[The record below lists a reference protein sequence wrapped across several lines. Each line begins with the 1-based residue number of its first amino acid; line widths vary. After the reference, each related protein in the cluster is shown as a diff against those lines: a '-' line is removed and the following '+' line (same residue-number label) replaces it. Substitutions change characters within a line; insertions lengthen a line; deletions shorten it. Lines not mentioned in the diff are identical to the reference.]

1 MAQKH
6 LCGLFPASVTEP
18 LNRLGRGVSTQS
30 PGACDCSSSESGE
43 DSDEENHA
51 NEDEG
56 DQDEHQP
63 QQPVDG
69 LLGVLLQS
77 LRLGLQLLQ
86 VHVSL
91 THRLTQSLKES
102 RVGG

>member
-1 MAQKH
+1 M
-6 LCGLFPASVTEP
+6 
-18 LNRLGRGVSTQS
+18 R
-30 PGACDCSSSESGE
+30 DCSSSESGE

-51 NEDEG
+51 DEDEG

-86 VHVSL
+86 VHVGL
-91 THRLTQSLKES
+91 THRLTQSL
-102 RVGG
+102 